1 MIANQFQPKL
11 LPNGRQHQN
20 DFHHSERS
28 PNASPRAVAE
38 RKIRVLW
45 QAPDEFISP
54 SLRFEF
60 QRLVVE
66 ARIALR
72 GPLKHE
78 YLRSFGYAIA
88 ADLAIVNRLA
98 TKTVRGR
105 IEAQRFFRDLF
116 GITEPRKI
124 LHFRCTISQHF
135 IQLRMKFLFRFTMF
149 SD

>member
-1 MIANQFQPKL
+1 MIANKFKAKL

-20 DFHHSERS
+20 DFHHRERDT
-28 PNASPRAVAE
+28 NAGSRAVAE

-54 SLRFEF
+54 PLRFEF

-78 YLRSFGYAIA
+78 HLHPFGYAIA
-88 ADLAIVNRLA
+88 ANLAVFNRLA
-98 TKTVRGR
+98 AETIRGR
-105 IEAQRFFRDLF
+105 VEPQRFFRDLL
-116 GITEPRKI
+116 GIT
-124 LHFRCTISQHF
+124 
-135 IQLRMKFLFRFTMF
+135 
-149 SD
+149 

>member
-1 MIANQFQPKL
+1 MIVNKFNAKL

-20 DFHHSERS
+20 DFHHRERS
-28 PNASPRAVAE
+28 TNAGPRAAAE
-38 RKIRVLW
+38 RKVRVLR

-54 SLRFEF
+54 SLGLEF

-66 ARIALR
+66 TRIALR

-105 IEAQRFFRDLF
+105 IEPQRFFRDLF
-116 GITEPRKI
+116 GIT
-124 LHFRCTISQHF
+124 
-135 IQLRMKFLFRFTMF
+135 
-149 SD
+149 

>member
-1 MIANQFQPKL
+1 MIANKRKAKL
-11 LPNGRQHQN
+11 LPNGRQYQN
-20 DFHHSERS
+20 DFHHCERS
-28 PNASPRAVAE
+28 TNAGPRAVAK
-38 RKIRVLW
+38 RKVRVLW

-54 SLRFEF
+54 SLRLEF

-72 GPLKHE
+72 GPLKHK

-88 ADLAIVNRLA
+88 ADLAIINRLA
-98 TKTVRGR
+98 AETVRGR
-105 IEAQRFFRDLF
+105 IEPQRFFRYLF

-124 LHFRCTISQHF
+124 LHFRCPISQHF
-135 IQLRMKFLFRFTMF
+135 IQLRVKFLFRFTMF